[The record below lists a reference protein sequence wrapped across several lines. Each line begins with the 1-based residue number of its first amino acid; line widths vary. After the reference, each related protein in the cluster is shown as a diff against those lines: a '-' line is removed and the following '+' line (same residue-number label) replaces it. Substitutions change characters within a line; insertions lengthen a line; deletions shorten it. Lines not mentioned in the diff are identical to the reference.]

1 MNRKQTRSGMT
12 MLELI
17 VSIPTATVL
26 IGAMAMCVTVMMRAR
41 SQDDIIFNR
50 TYNLSKPLNQI
61 ASDLKLA
68 TSHVSSSTSHLEFVV
83 PDRNGDGL
91 PEQMRYE
98 WGGTTGAYANKILWK
113 YNNSPLSILFED
125 IGQFS
130 LQMNHTT
137 ASSVVPNHL
146 RTEVAVIKSLDAYP
160 DGVFQEQVINS
171 ANHLGQYF
179 IPDIP
184 GTGKR
189 WDLGAIRIM
198 AKSADSN
205 TDGVLQIRVMRCD
218 TLTRLPASPI
228 LAEIRIEEWR
238 LGSSYQWLDL
248 PIAPIT
254 WQTQGTP
261 LCLTIGYA
269 SGTGDIAKIQFL
281 ENGTGMPSNT
291 NLLTSNNG
299 GLSWTAS
306 NSSQGLRFYAFGFYD
321 GYTGNRKFLRSVDLR
336 LGSALATQQRLE
348 TSILLQTVPEVPQ

>member
-1 MNRKQTRSGMT
+1 MTRKQSLSGMT
-12 MLELI
+12 ILELV

-26 IGAMAMCVTVMMRAR
+26 IGVMAMCVTVMMRAR
-41 SQDDIIFNR
+41 SQDDMLFDR
-50 TYNLSKPLNQI
+50 TYNLSKALNQM
-61 ASDLKLA
+61 ASDMKLA
-68 TSHVSSSTSHLEFVV
+68 TSHVSSSASHLEFVV

-98 WGGTTGAYANKILWK
+98 WGGTSGANANSILWK
-113 YNNSPLSILFED
+113 YNTSPLSILFED
-125 IGQFS
+125 VGQFS
-130 LQMNHTT
+130 LQMNHTVAAT
-137 ASSVVPNHL
+137 AVPNHL
-146 RTEVAVIKSLDAYP
+146 RSEVAVLKSLDAYP
-160 DGVFQEQVINS
+160 DGVFCEQAINS
-171 ANHLGQYF
+171 GSHVGQYF
-179 IPDIP
+179 IPDVP

-198 AKSADSN
+198 AKAADFN
-205 TDGVLQIRVMRCD
+205 TDGVLQIRVMRGD
-218 TLTRLPASPI
+218 TLTRQPTAPI

-248 PIAPIT
+248 PIAPIA
-254 WQTQGTP
+254 WQAQGIP

-306 NSSQGLRFYAFGFYD
+306 NSSRGLRFYAFGFYD
-321 GYTGNRKFLRSVDLR
+321 GYTGNRKFLQSIDLR
-336 LGSALATQQRLE
+336 LGSALATPQRLE
-348 TSILLQTVPEVPQ
+348 TSILLQAVPEIP

>member
-1 MNRKQTRSGMT
+1 MTRKQSRSGMT
-12 MLELI
+12 MLELV

-41 SQDDIIFNR
+41 SQDDMLFDR
-50 TYNLSKPLNQI
+50 TYNLSKALNQM
-61 ASDLKLA
+61 ASDIELA
-68 TSHVSSSTSHLEFVV
+68 TSHVSSSASHLEFVV

-98 WGGTTGAYANKILWK
+98 WGGATGANANNILWK
-113 YNNSPLSILFED
+113 YNSSPLSILFED
-125 IGQFS
+125 VGQFS
-130 LQMNHTT
+130 LQLNHALAAT
-137 ASSVVPNHL
+137 AVPNHL
-146 RTEVAVIKSLDAYP
+146 RTEVAVLKSLDAYP
-160 DGVFQEQVINS
+160 DGVFREQVINS
-171 ANHLGQYF
+171 GNHIGQYF
-179 IPDIP
+179 IPDVP

-198 AKSADSN
+198 AKAADSN
-205 TDGVLQIRVMRCD
+205 VDGVLQIRVMRGD
-218 TLTRLPASPI
+218 TLTRLPIAPI
-228 LAEIRIEEWR
+228 LADIKIEEWR

-248 PIAPIT
+248 PISPIA
-254 WQTQGTP
+254 WQSQGIP

-306 NSSQGLRFYAFGFYD
+306 NSSRGMRFYAFGFYD
-321 GYTGNRKFLRSVDLR
+321 GYTGNRKFLRSIDLR
-336 LGSALATQQRLE
+336 LGSALASQQRLE
-348 TSILLQTVPEVPQ
+348 TSILLPAVPEIP

>member
-1 MNRKQTRSGMT
+1 MT
-12 MLELI
+12 ILELV

-26 IGAMAMCVTVMMRAR
+26 IGVMAMCVTVMMRAR
-41 SQDDIIFNR
+41 SQDDMLFDR
-50 TYNLSKPLNQI
+50 TYNLSKALNQM
-61 ASDLKLA
+61 ASDMKLA
-68 TSHVSSSTSHLEFVV
+68 TSHVSSSASHLEFVV

-98 WGGTTGAYANKILWK
+98 WGGTSGANANSILWK
-113 YNNSPLSILFED
+113 YNTSPLSILFED
-125 IGQFS
+125 VGQFS
-130 LQMNHTT
+130 LQMNHTVAAT
-137 ASSVVPNHL
+137 AVPNHL
-146 RTEVAVIKSLDAYP
+146 RSEVAVLKSLDAYP
-160 DGVFQEQVINS
+160 DGVFCEQAINS
-171 ANHLGQYF
+171 GSHVGQYF
-179 IPDIP
+179 IPDVP

-198 AKSADSN
+198 AKAADFN
-205 TDGVLQIRVMRCD
+205 TDGVLQIRVMRGD
-218 TLTRLPASPI
+218 TLTRQPTAPI

-248 PIAPIT
+248 PIAPIA
-254 WQTQGTP
+254 WQAQGIP

-306 NSSQGLRFYAFGFYD
+306 NSSRGLRFYAFGFYD
-321 GYTGNRKFLRSVDLR
+321 GYTGNRKFLQSIDLR
-336 LGSALATQQRLE
+336 LGSALATPQRLE
-348 TSILLQTVPEVPQ
+348 TSILLQAVPESP

>member
-1 MNRKQTRSGMT
+1 MTRKQSRSGMT
-12 MLELI
+12 ILELV

-41 SQDDIIFNR
+41 SQDDILFDR
-50 TYNLSKPLNQI
+50 TYNLSKALNQI
-61 ASDLKLA
+61 ASDVKLA
-68 TSHVSSSTSHLEFVV
+68 TSHVSSSPSHLEFVV

-98 WGGTTGAYANKILWK
+98 WGGTTGANANRILWK
-113 YNNSPLSILFED
+113 YNTSPLSILFED
-125 IGQFS
+125 VGQFS

-146 RTEVAVIKSLDAYP
+146 RAEVALLKSLDACP
-160 DGVFQEQVINS
+160 DGVFREQIVNS
-171 ANHLGQYF
+171 ANHIGQYF
-179 IPDIP
+179 VPDIL
-184 GTGKR
+184 GTGNR

-205 TDGVLQIRVMRCD
+205 TDGVLQIRVMQCD
-218 TLTRLPASPI
+218 ALTRLPTTPI
-228 LAEIRIEEWR
+228 LAEIKIEEWR
-238 LGSSYQWLDL
+238 LGSYYQWLDL
-248 PIAPIT
+248 PIAPIS
-254 WQTQGTP
+254 WQAQGKP

-306 NSSQGLRFYAFGFYD
+306 DSSRGLRFYAFGFYD
-321 GYTGNRKFLRSVDLR
+321 GYTGNRKFLQSVDLR
-336 LGSALATQQRLE
+336 LGSALSTEQRLE
-348 TSILLQTVPEVPQ
+348 TSILLQAVPEVP

>member
-1 MNRKQTRSGMT
+1 MT
-12 MLELI
+12 ILELV

-26 IGAMAMCVTVMMRAR
+26 IGVMAMCVTVMMRAR
-41 SQDDIIFNR
+41 SQDDMLFDR
-50 TYNLSKPLNQI
+50 TYNLSKALNQM
-61 ASDLKLA
+61 ASDMKLA
-68 TSHVSSSTSHLEFVV
+68 TSHVSSSASHLEFVV

-98 WGGTTGAYANKILWK
+98 WGGTSGANANSILWK
-113 YNNSPLSILFED
+113 YNTSPLSILFED
-125 IGQFS
+125 VGQFS
-130 LQMNHTT
+130 LQMNHTVAAT
-137 ASSVVPNHL
+137 AVPNHL
-146 RTEVAVIKSLDAYP
+146 RSEVAVLKSLDAYP
-160 DGVFQEQVINS
+160 DGVFCEQAINS
-171 ANHLGQYF
+171 GSHVGQYF
-179 IPDIP
+179 IHDVP

-198 AKSADSN
+198 AKAADFN
-205 TDGVLQIRVMRCD
+205 TDGVLQIRVMRGD
-218 TLTRLPASPI
+218 TLTRQPTAPI

-248 PIAPIT
+248 PIAPIA
-254 WQTQGTP
+254 WQAQGIP

-306 NSSQGLRFYAFGFYD
+306 NSSRGLRFYAFGFYD
-321 GYTGNRKFLRSVDLR
+321 GYTGNRKFLQSIDLR
-336 LGSALATQQRLE
+336 LGSALATPQRLE
-348 TSILLQTVPEVPQ
+348 TSILLQAVPEIP